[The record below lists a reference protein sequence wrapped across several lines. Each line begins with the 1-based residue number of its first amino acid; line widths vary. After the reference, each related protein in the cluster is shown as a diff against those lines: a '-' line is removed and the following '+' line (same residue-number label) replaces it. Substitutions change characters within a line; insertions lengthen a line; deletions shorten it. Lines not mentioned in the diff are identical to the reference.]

1 MKNLHYG
8 YCLIGIVAA
17 VTLLI
22 AVGVQAS
29 TLGFLAVVLLC
40 PLMMLVM
47 MKTMM
52 GDHSGSSS
60 RSDDQS
66 VDHGRNR

>member
-8 YCLIGIVAA
+8 YCLIGVAVA
-17 VTLLI
+17 VVLLV
-22 AVGVQAS
+22 AVGVHAS
-29 TLGFLAVVLLC
+29 TLGFLAVFLVC
-40 PLMMLVM
+40 PLMMVVM

-52 GDHSGSSS
+52 GNHSESS
-60 RSDDQS
+60 RRDDLP